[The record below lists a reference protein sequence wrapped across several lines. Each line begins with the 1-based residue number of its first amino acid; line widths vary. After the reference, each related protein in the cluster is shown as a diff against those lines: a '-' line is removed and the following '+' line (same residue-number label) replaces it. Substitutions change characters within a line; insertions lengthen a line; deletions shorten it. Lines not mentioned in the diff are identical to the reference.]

1 MLVTLQTSLVI
12 LNIRRDLKITVF
24 FPIVKDRI
32 PIMVNCRA
40 GYPKPREPLGLE
52 PKAPSQEKLIDQL
65 GSDNLCVFFFKFFLY
80 QIILDG
86 AELCKT
92 FMDGV

>member
-1 MLVTLQTSLVI
+1 MLVTLQTLLVI
-12 LNIRRDLKITVF
+12 LNIRSDLKITVF

-32 PIMVNCRA
+32 PIMVNCKA

-65 GSDNLCVFFFKFFLY
+65 GSDNFCFFKFFLY
-80 QIILDG
+80 QIILDR